1 MSAQDAIV
9 PASSVMVR
17 TMADGTLR
25 VSVDIEPRHAQTAFV
40 LFGAPGTPIALA
52 ALKVG
57 TQLEKDQSTEPAAE
71 TTKGGPLA
79 KWAAMRCQDVRFQ
92 KWIGVDGEYA
102 ARQNILRVCGIKSR
116 AELDNDKQAAE
127 LFDYHFRNPWGTYC
141 EMQGWND

>member
-1 MSAQDAIV
+1 MTDAIV

-57 TQLEKDQSTEPAAE
+57 TQPEKDQSTEPAAE

-79 KWAAMRCQDVRFQ
+79 KWAAMRCQDVRFL
-92 KWIGVDGEYA
+92 KWMDVGSAEE
-102 ARQNILRVCGIKSR
+102 ARTEILDVCRIRSR
-116 AELDNDKQAAE
+116 AELDNNPDAAV
-127 LFDYHFRNPWGTYC
+127 LFDHHFRRPWAEHC
-141 EMQGWND
+141 KRRGWVD

>member
-1 MSAQDAIV
+1 MTDAIV

-57 TQLEKDQSTEPAAE
+57 TQIDPEPEPEQAHYHP
-71 TTKGGPLA
+71 KGGQLA
-79 KWAAMRCQDVRFQ
+79 KWAAMRCQDERFM
-92 KWIGVDGEYA
+92 KWMRVKNEQA
-102 ARQNILRVCGIKSR
+102 AREEILLVCRIRSR
-116 AELDNDKQAAE
+116 AELDNNPEAAE
-127 LFDYHFRNPWGTYC
+127 MFDHHFRRPWAEHC
-141 EMQGWND
+141 KRMGWVD

>member
-1 MSAQDAIV
+1 MTDAIV

-79 KWAAMRCQDVRFQ
+79 KWAAMRCQDVRFIN
-92 KWIGVDGEYA
+92 WLRVLNENA
-102 ARQNILRVCGIKSR
+102 AREKILEVCRIRTR
-116 AELDNDKQAAE
+116 AELDNNPQAAE
-127 LFDYHFRNPWGTYC
+127 MFDQYFRRPWAEHCKRMGR
-141 EMQGWND
+141 DD